1 MRQQRKKTSG
11 DSITETIG
19 VNPKL
24 YDDVFQAN
32 PAGQK
37 ILEEMSIIFEHRL
50 SHVPGDSHE
59 TAFREGQRS
68 VMLFIYRKCADAQ
81 EGRE

>member
-1 MRQQRKKTSG
+1 MPSKKEAPKEMAS
-11 DSITETIG
+11 

-24 YDDVFQAN
+24 YSDVFQAN

-37 ILEEMSIIFEHRL
+37 ILEEMSVLFEHRS
-50 SHVPGDSHE
+50 SHVQGDSHE

-68 VMLFIYRKCADAQ
+68 VMLFIYHKCAEAQ
-81 EGRE
+81 GG

>member
-1 MRQQRKKTSG
+1 MPPRKEKT
-11 DSITETIG
+11 IEAHKETSM
-19 VNPKL
+19 VNSKL
-24 YDDVFQAN
+24 YSDVFQAN

-37 ILEEMSIIFEHRL
+37 ILEEMSVLFENRI

-68 VMLFIYRKCADAQ
+68 VMLYIYKKCANAQ
-81 EGRE
+81 EV